1 MASNKGT
8 RVLKIFKALD
18 GHTIHGLSNKEIA
31 EIVGTTAV
39 NVVRDLEDLISE
51 GFVERMDN
59 GRFRFGIQVLKI
71 SKAHENEVKK
81 VRARIDEMEQRI
93 KRGSHID

>member
-1 MASNKGT
+1 
-8 RVLKIFKALD
+8 
-18 GHTIHGLSNKEIA
+18 
-31 EIVGTTAV
+31 
-39 NVVRDLEDLISE
+39 
-51 GFVERMDN
+51 MDN

>member
-1 MASNKGT
+1 MPSHKGT

-31 EIVGTTAV
+31 EIVGTTPV